1 MKSYELMPTHENLV
15 ETYKQDMLG
24 RNIKAFADILNNL
37 SNCTSIALDGKWGSG
52 KTFFVK
58 QTKLFLD
65 EHNNFYSTLSE
76 DDRSIFTSNDTN
88 ENNYKPQVC
97 VYYDAW
103 ENDNDQD
110 PILSLVYSIIGDIDE
125 GYKLDESDGVI
136 KKTFAVLETISGR
149 NINSTLDALKNKN
162 LLDEIRKSKD
172 IEKKIKELKTIQ
184 DGYKKTIKEA
194 MEAKGVIKIAD
205 EITGLSI
212 SYIAEQTNLE
222 KFNKEKFQEENPD
235 LYDKYVTMD
244 GKKSAY
250 ITIRTK

>member
-1 MKSYELMPTHENLV
+1 MKDLIV
-15 ETYKQDMLG
+15 
-24 RNIKAFADILNNL
+24 I
-37 SNCTSIALDGKWGSG
+37 
-52 KTFFVK
+52 
-58 QTKLFLD
+58 
-65 EHNNFYSTLSE
+65 
-76 DDRSIFTSNDTN
+76 
-88 ENNYKPQVC
+88 ENNK
-97 VYYDAW
+97 
-103 ENDNDQD
+103 
-110 PILSLVYSIIGDIDE
+110 PILASRMVD
-125 GYKLDESDGVI
+125 
-136 KKTFAVLETISGR
+136 
-149 NINSTLDALKNKN
+149 N
-162 LLDEIRKSKD
+162 LID
-172 IEKKIKELKTIQ
+172 IEKKIKELKAIQ